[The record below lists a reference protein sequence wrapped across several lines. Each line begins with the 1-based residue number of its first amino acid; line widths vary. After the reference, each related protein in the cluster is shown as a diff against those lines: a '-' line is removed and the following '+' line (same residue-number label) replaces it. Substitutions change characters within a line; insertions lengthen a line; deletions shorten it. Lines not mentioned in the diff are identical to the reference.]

1 MLRALYRRQPLT
13 PLHWSW
19 LVAIFVAQLVY
30 ATVLPMFEGPDEIG
44 HYYRMWAL
52 SRGHF
57 ACDTVPESV
66 TTTAHSMLRKS
77 GKQSVFAPP
86 EHWRDYLKRGAAIAA
101 DDTRVSGWGYE
112 CFYFPSGL
120 LAQALANRIVAEHLD
135 GKMRTG
141 GAFIGAYAAR
151 AAEAVV
157 VDLALL
163 FALVS
168 LPRGR
173 FTLLAFFSIPE
184 VIQQSSCINH
194 DAFLFVLTLLIA
206 VAALARPSWRVVLAI
221 GVMASLMAAVK
232 PVYALFG
239 LCGLPQ
245 LAQLWTREHR
255 FSWWRWLVSLTLLL
269 PLTTYYL
276 LRKFTVDANRLWHPS
291 FANPELQWTLLKH
304 HPLRLFKIFVGY
316 FHYFIDDHKQPD
328 FYPRLINGKWT
339 TLLAGTAQFDMALP
353 GLIAVIAGLI
363 LAIVADL
370 YSQPPIATT
379 PAPSARVAWA
389 WRIANAAVVATIPLT
404 IVALYLIFSH
414 VGADYPYGVQGR
426 YHLFTLLL

>member
-1 MLRALYRRQPLT
+1 
-13 PLHWSW
+13 
-19 LVAIFVAQLVY
+19 
-30 ATVLPMFEGPDEIG
+30 
-44 HYYRMWAL
+44 
-52 SRGHF
+52 
-57 ACDTVPESV
+57 
-66 TTTAHSMLRKS
+66 
-77 GKQSVFAPP
+77 
-86 EHWRDYLKRGAAIAA
+86 
-101 DDTRVSGWGYE
+101 
-112 CFYFPSGL
+112 
-120 LAQALANRIVAEHLD
+120 
-135 GKMRTG
+135 
-141 GAFIGAYAAR
+141 
-151 AAEAVV
+151 
-157 VDLALL
+157 
-163 FALVS
+163 
-168 LPRGR
+168 
-173 FTLLAFFSIPE
+173 
-184 VIQQSSCINH
+184 
-194 DAFLFVLTLLIA
+194 
-206 VAALARPSWRVVLAI
+206 
-221 GVMASLMAAVK
+221 
-232 PVYALFG
+232 
-239 LCGLPQ
+239 
-245 LAQLWTREHR
+245 
-255 FSWWRWLVSLTLLL
+255 VSLTLLL

-389 WRIANAAVVATIPLT
+389 WRIAIAAVVATIPLT

-426 YHLFTLLL
+426 YHLFTLLLLFIFTLVRIRGPRRRESLRRLAIPALALFVIGYGYAISEIYHFYWAQS